1 MGYVPFGYVE
11 DACYKRVG
19 VARSSLF
26 GQVRRTSSRR
36 RMTRAAVTLASG
48 LALVA
53 VGLVVT
59 LAGSP
64 AVVARTNGTPANEPI
79 REIGGGVGACQ
90 SGEALPAGVSAIR
103 LTLVANAG
111 PRVTVTALSGSRVL
125 VRGVANS
132 GWTAS
137 AVTAPVKPLS
147 RTVAGARVCFR
158 LGAAPEKVQ
167 VGGSRTGAAVAAHY
181 LAGGALPGRFTV
193 EYLRSGSNS
202 WWSRLGVVA
211 RHMGLGRS
219 PSGGWIALLVALLM
233 VATLAVG
240 SWLAVGE
247 LR

>member
-1 MGYVPFGYVE
+1 
-11 DACYKRVG
+11 
-19 VARSSLF
+19 
-26 GQVRRTSSRR
+26 
-36 RMTRAAVTLASG
+36 MTRAACVLAAG

-64 AVVARTNGTPANEPI
+64 TVVVRANGTPANEPI

-90 SGEALPAGVSAIR
+90 SGEVLPAGASAIR

-125 VRGVANS
+125 ARGVAGA
-132 GWTAS
+132 GWTAG
-137 AVTAPVKPLS
+137 AITVPIKPQA
-147 RTVAGARVCFR
+147 RAVAGARVCFK

-167 VGGSRTGAAVAAHY
+167 VGGSRTSVAVAARY
-181 LAGGALPGRFTV
+181 LAGGVLPGRFTV
-193 EYLRSGSNS
+193 EYLRSGSSS
-202 WWSRLGVVA
+202 WWSMLRTVA

-219 PSGGWIALLVALLM
+219 PSGTWIALLVALLM
-233 VATLAVG
+233 GATLAVG
-240 SWLAVGE
+240 SWLAVRE